1 MKYQEGLF
9 DLRESDQLPSSP
21 GSLTEPVRAL
31 LGELRAEVP
40 VQLLLLGA
48 LGLDG
53 DDEEAFDRLYR
64 NNHVFA
70 GMAGLYGLGRIGHL
84 LEILD
89 FALDL
94 ARSKKT
100 SKVHSIDYLAK
111 LLYGRIQGLEEEIG
125 SPGGMK
131 FDLSDLLDESRNY
144 LLSPLLAWNQERDAR
159 GDFKTPLPPDVQVL
173 DLESGEPAQITE
185 PAPAPVPVSAAS
197 AAAAAAGA
205 VAGAAAGAA
214 AGPVAGAVAGA
225 AAGPAE
231 ELRRRAMDVAAPA
244 PLPPL
249 PFDDEAEQLDIPL
262 DKVGMI
268 SDFFEENSEI
278 LDHFGGQVI
287 EVEHAE
293 NPQDRIN
300 DLFRMMHTVKGGA
313 RLLTIK
319 KIEFLAHNA
328 ESLLDRIRKG
338 ELRFSAPVVDL
349 LLEVKVCLGQML
361 DEVASGGPLLTR
373 IAPLVTRIREAS
385 GQAAQGTVV
394 AGAGPVTAATAAA
407 AVLVGPIPA
416 LPGVPSTTVTA
427 PKAAP
432 SGTAAGAGAAAR
444 AGAPAL
450 PKSEAAKKASESLRV
465 SSEKLDEVLNTAS
478 EIYIGRI
485 RFQNE
490 ISAIKSF
497 LKSFRSSTDRASEIE
512 PSRILAKLDRYLP
525 EFSKE
530 LRAAGGGTIPI
541 NRLAELLGPMV
552 ARLLPDNSG
561 REMSLLEELNLNF
574 LTIEEIQKQLQ
585 KNLETLEQLSNRL
598 QNGAMSFRMVPISSL
613 FERFPMQLRD
623 LARGIGKQVRM
634 EILGGDT
641 ELDKVLINKL
651 ADPLLHMLRN
661 SVDHGIEAPA
671 DRVSAGKPET
681 GTISLRTYYHG
692 SFAVIKVKDDGKGL
706 DRDRILAKG
715 LEKGLVPEGEGK
727 GKDFSDSEI
736 FDLIFQPGF
745 STNDTVTALSGRGV
759 GMDVVKTA
767 INQLH
772 GSVEIE
778 SHRGESTLFRLKLP
792 LTLAIVKILLVQ
804 ESFHQFALPIL
815 NIEALIA
822 VRYED
827 IGRIGSRMIY
837 NHQGQTIPVASL
849 SGILDFPQ
857 SQFRGDRIQM
867 VVLNDGSRLS
877 GILVDAVAGR
887 QEILVK
893 SLGRFVKK
901 VPFVMGCTIL
911 RDSKLV
917 LILDPRQI
925 VETVSMVEGLQLAA
939 RAAGPVSDV
948 AQPAI
953 LVVDDSAIQRE
964 NLKNI
969 LKQSNY
975 RVETAENGFDALKA
989 SRQRTFAAFCVD
1001 IMMPL
1006 MDGYEFVER
1015 LRKMDA
1021 YRKAPVFLITAKD
1034 SDERRTSSLDI
1045 ARVLRKPVDG
1055 TELIGLL
1062 DSHIMAGAAR

>member
-21 GSLTEPVRAL
+21 GSLPEPIRAL
-31 LGELRAEVP
+31 LGELRVEVP

-53 DDEEAFDRLYR
+53 DDEEALDRLYR
-64 NNHVFA
+64 SNHVLA
-70 GMAGLYGLGRIGHL
+70 GMASLYGLGRIGHL
-84 LEILD
+84 LDILD

-94 ARSKKT
+94 ARSRKT
-100 SKVHSIDYLAK
+100 TKVHSIDYLAK
-111 LLYGRIQGLEEEIG
+111 LLYGRIQGLAEEIE
-125 SPGGMK
+125 SPAGMS
-131 FDLSDLLDESRNY
+131 FDLADLLDESRNY
-144 LLSPLLAWNQERDAR
+144 LLSPLLDWNRE
-159 GDFKTPLPPDVQVL
+159 GDVREDFGALPPSEIPDAGTECGEDGEAPQVSEP
-173 DLESGEPAQITE
+173 DLARATAAGSLAGASQ
-185 PAPAPVPVSAAS
+185 SAATQV
-197 AAAAAAGA
+197 A
-205 VAGAAAGAA
+205 VSVQPP
-214 AGPVAGAVAGA
+214 GP
-225 AAGPAE
+225 PI
-231 ELRRRAMDVAAPA
+231 
-244 PLPPL
+244 
-249 PFDDEAEQLDIPL
+249 PFDDEPETLQIPL

-278 LDHFGGQVI
+278 LDHFGQQVI

-293 NPQDRIN
+293 NPLDRIN

-319 KIEFLAHNA
+319 KIEFLAHAVEN
-328 ESLLDRIRKG
+328 LLDQIRKG
-338 ELRFSAPVVDL
+338 ELRFSTPVVDL

-361 DEVASGGPLLTR
+361 DEVASGGPLMTR
-373 IAPLVTRIREAS
+373 IAPLVMRIRE
-385 GQAAQGTVV
+385 VP
-394 AGAGPVTAATAAA
+394 AGGPAGPAAAGIVAAATATVAT
-407 AVLVGPIPA
+407 VLPS
-416 LPGVPSTTVTA
+416 VPSTL
-427 PKAAP
+427 PAAP
-432 SGTAAGAGAAAR
+432 SAVITVPKAPQPGSGIPPTA
-444 AGAPAL
+444 
-450 PKSEAAKKASESLRV
+450 ETAKKASEFLRV
-465 SSEKLDEVLNTAS
+465 SSDKLDEVLNTAS

-490 ISAIKSF
+490 ISAIKNF
-497 LKSFRSSTDRASEIE
+497 LKSLRSSTERAAEIE

-530 LRAAGGGTIPI
+530 LRAAGGGAIPV

-552 ARLLPDNSG
+552 VRLLPDNAG
-561 REMSLLEELNLNF
+561 REMSLLEELHLNF

-634 EILGGDT
+634 EIVGGDT

-671 DRVSAGKPET
+671 DRVGAGKPET
-681 GTISLRTYYHG
+681 GTISLKTYYHG
-692 SFAVIKVKDDGKGL
+692 SFAVIEVKDDGKGL

-715 LEKGLVPEGEGK
+715 IEKGLVPEGEGK
-727 GKDFSDSEI
+727 EYSDSEI

-867 VVLNDGSRLS
+867 VVLTDGNRLS

-911 RDSKLV
+911 RDSRLV

-925 VETVSMVEGLQLAA
+925 VETVSQVEGLQLAT
-939 RAAGPVSDV
+939 RVAGPVSDV
-948 AQPAI
+948 AQPSI

-964 NLKNI
+964 NLKSI

-989 SRQRTFAAFCVD
+989 SRQKTFAAFCVD

-1055 TELIGLL
+1055 TELIALL
-1062 DSHIMAGAAR
+1062 DSHIMAGVER

>member
-1 MKYQEGLF
+1 
-9 DLRESDQLPSSP
+9 
-21 GSLTEPVRAL
+21 
-31 LGELRAEVP
+31 
-40 VQLLLLGA
+40 
-48 LGLDG
+48 
-53 DDEEAFDRLYR
+53 
-64 NNHVFA
+64 
-70 GMAGLYGLGRIGHL
+70 
-84 LEILD
+84 
-89 FALDL
+89 
-94 ARSKKT
+94 
-100 SKVHSIDYLAK
+100 
-111 LLYGRIQGLEEEIG
+111 
-125 SPGGMK
+125 
-131 FDLSDLLDESRNY
+131 
-144 LLSPLLAWNQERDAR
+144 
-159 GDFKTPLPPDVQVL
+159 
-173 DLESGEPAQITE
+173 
-185 PAPAPVPVSAAS
+185 
-197 AAAAAAGA
+197 
-205 VAGAAAGAA
+205 
-214 AGPVAGAVAGA
+214 
-225 AAGPAE
+225 
-231 ELRRRAMDVAAPA
+231 
-244 PLPPL
+244 
-249 PFDDEAEQLDIPL
+249 
-262 DKVGMI
+262 MI
-268 SDFFEENSEI
+268 
-278 LDHFGGQVI
+278 
-287 EVEHAE
+287 A
-293 NPQDRIN
+293 
-300 DLFRMMHTVKGGA
+300 
-313 RLLTIK
+313 
-319 KIEFLAHNA
+319 
-328 ESLLDRIRKG
+328 
-338 ELRFSAPVVDL
+338 
-349 LLEVKVCLGQML
+349 CC
-361 DEVASGGPLLTR
+361 
-373 IAPLVTRIREAS
+373 
-385 GQAAQGTVV
+385 
-394 AGAGPVTAATAAA
+394 
-407 AVLVGPIPA
+407 
-416 LPGVPSTTVTA
+416 
-427 PKAAP
+427 
-432 SGTAAGAGAAAR
+432 
-444 AGAPAL
+444 
-450 PKSEAAKKASESLRV
+450 
-465 SSEKLDEVLNTAS
+465 
-478 EIYIGRI
+478 
-485 RFQNE
+485 
-490 ISAIKSF
+490 
-497 LKSFRSSTDRASEIE
+497 
-512 PSRILAKLDRYLP
+512 LP

-530 LRAAGGGTIPI
+530 LRAAGGGAIPV

-552 ARLLPDNSG
+552 VRLLPDNAG
-561 REMSLLEELNLNF
+561 REMSLLEELHLNF

-634 EILGGDT
+634 EIVGGDT

-671 DRVSAGKPET
+671 DRVGAGKPET
-681 GTISLRTYYHG
+681 GTISLKTYYHG
-692 SFAVIKVKDDGKGL
+692 SFAVIEVKDDGKGL

-715 LEKGLVPEGEGK
+715 IEKGLVPEGEGK
-727 GKDFSDSEI
+727 EYSDSEI

-827 IGRIGSRMIY
+827 IGRIDSRMIY

-867 VVLNDGSRLS
+867 VVLTDGNRLS

-911 RDSKLV
+911 RDSRLV

-925 VETVSMVEGLQLAA
+925 VETVSQVEGLQLAT
-939 RAAGPVSDV
+939 RVAGPVSDV
-948 AQPAI
+948 AQPSI

-964 NLKNI
+964 NLKSI

-989 SRQRTFAAFCVD
+989 SRQKTFAAFCVD

-1055 TELIGLL
+1055 TELIALL
-1062 DSHIMAGAAR
+1062 DSHIMAGVER